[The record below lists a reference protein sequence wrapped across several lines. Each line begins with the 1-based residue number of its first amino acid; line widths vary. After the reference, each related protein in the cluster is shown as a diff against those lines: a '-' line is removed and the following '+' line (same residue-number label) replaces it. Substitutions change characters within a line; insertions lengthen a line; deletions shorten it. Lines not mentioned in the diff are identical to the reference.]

1 MWRNVGRH
9 SRREQHRFAIDGEFE
24 LSFQHVAPLLME
36 MAVLGQHGPGDDRKM
51 PERLLLRM
59 AQRAINAV
67 PDFDYF
73 IGFKIDERHGEMNLN
88 AI

>member
-1 MWRNVGRH
+1 
-9 SRREQHRFAIDGEFE
+9 
-24 LSFQHVAPLLME
+24 ME
-36 MAVLGQHGPGDDRKM
+36 MAVLGQHGPGTERKI

-59 AQRAINAV
+59 PQRAKNAV

-73 IGFKIDERHGEMNLN
+73 IGFEIDERHCEMNLN

>member
-1 MWRNVGRH
+1 MRGNVGRH
-9 SRREQHRFAIDGEFE
+9 SRREQHRFAIDGKFQF
-24 LSFQHVAPLLME
+24 SFQHVAPLLME
-36 MAVLGQHGPGDDRKM
+36 MAVLRQHGTGNDRKM

-59 AQRAINAV
+59 GQRAINTV

-73 IGFKIDERHGEMNLN
+73 IGFEIDERHCEMNLN